1 MTHTYAIT
9 PLVILFFFPQYLY
22 LVLKD
27 QSRLPPEG
35 LAMIRYHSFYP
46 YVISPSFLINRIL
59 RHLIVGIAMARTLT
73 LPIRK
78 IEKYWKP
85 FGRLIH
91 TIFTA
96 KATCDVIPSSSG
108 PITKA

>member
-27 QSRLPPEG
+27 QGRLPPEG

-59 RHLIVGIAMARTLT
+59 RHLSVGIARARTHT
-73 LPIRK
+73 LLIIK
-78 IEKYWKP
+78 TEKY
-85 FGRLIH
+85 
-91 TIFTA
+91 
-96 KATCDVIPSSSG
+96 
-108 PITKA
+108 